1 MVVKIRYQDLPENLK
16 REKRWN
22 VRMSNAINDRI
33 KDTINDKLDDM
44 KVSELQSM
52 VETLG
57 MNSVVLDD
65 FLRDV
70 ATQMYEKLETHI

>member
-1 MVVKIRYQDLPENLK
+1 MT
-16 REKRWN
+16 
-22 VRMSNAINDRI
+22 NAINDRI

-57 MNSVVLDD
+57 MNSIVLDE

-70 ATQMYEKLETHI
+70 AAKMYEQLHLISKKMGGLTKATQLP

>member
-1 MVVKIRYQDLPENLK
+1 MVVKIRYQDLPPELK
-16 REKRWN
+16 VEKGWN

-33 KDTINDKLDDM
+33 KDTINDNLDDM

-57 MNSVVLDD
+57 MNSIVLDD

-70 ATQMYEKLETHI
+70 AQQMYEKLETDI

>member
-1 MVVKIRYQDLPENLK
+1 
-16 REKRWN
+16 
-22 VRMSNAINDRI
+22 MSHPINEQI
-33 KDTINDKLDDM
+33 KDTINDTLDEM

-70 ATQMYEKLETHI
+70 AEQMYEQLHLKL

>member
-1 MVVKIRYQDLPENLK
+1 MEINKER
-16 REKRWN
+16 
-22 VRMSNAINDRI
+22 VRHIKMSNAINDRI
-33 KDTINDKLDDM
+33 KDTINDTLDEM

-70 ATQMYEKLETHI
+70 AQQMYEKLETHI

>member
-1 MVVKIRYQDLPENLK
+1 
-16 REKRWN
+16 
-22 VRMSNAINDRI
+22 
-33 KDTINDKLDDM
+33 M

-57 MNSVVLDD
+57 MNSIVLDD

-70 ATQMYEKLETHI
+70 AQQMYEKLETHI

>member
-1 MVVKIRYQDLPENLK
+1 MKKSKLKINKER
-16 REKRWN
+16 
-22 VRMSNAINDRI
+22 VRHIKMSNAINDRI
-33 KDTINDKLDDM
+33 KDTINDTLDEM

>member
-1 MVVKIRYQDLPENLK
+1 
-16 REKRWN
+16 
-22 VRMSNAINDRI
+22 MSHPINEQI
-33 KDTINDKLDDM
+33 KDTVNDQLDNLT
-44 KVSELQSM
+44 VSELQSM

-70 ATQMYEKLETHI
+70 AEQMYEQQHLKL

>member
-57 MNSVVLDD
+57 MNSTVLDE

>member
-1 MVVKIRYQDLPENLK
+1 MEINKER
-16 REKRWN
+16 
-22 VRMSNAINDRI
+22 VRHIKMSNAINERI
-33 KDTINDKLDDM
+33 KDTINDQLDSM

-57 MNSVVLDD
+57 MNSVVLDE

-70 ATQMYEKLETHI
+70 AAQMY

>member
-1 MVVKIRYQDLPENLK
+1 MEINKER
-16 REKRWN
+16 
-22 VRMSNAINDRI
+22 VRHIKMSNAINDRI
-33 KDTINDKLDDM
+33 KDTINDTLDDM

>member
-1 MVVKIRYQDLPENLK
+1 
-16 REKRWN
+16 
-22 VRMSNAINDRI
+22 MSNAINDRI

-57 MNSVVLDD
+57 MNSIVLDD

-70 ATQMYEKLETHI
+70 AQQMYEKLETHI

>member
-1 MVVKIRYQDLPENLK
+1 MEINKER
-16 REKRWN
+16 
-22 VRMSNAINDRI
+22 VRHIKMSNAINERI
-33 KDTINDKLDDM
+33 KDTINDQLDSM

-57 MNSVVLDD
+57 MNSVVLDE

-70 ATQMYEKLETHI
+70 ATQMYEKLETHL

>member
-1 MVVKIRYQDLPENLK
+1 M
-16 REKRWN
+16 EKRKLKIN
-22 VRMSNAINDRI
+22 KERVRHIKMSNAINDRI
-33 KDTINDKLDDM
+33 KDTINDTLDEM